1 MSVIC
6 ITNISSQA
14 ISVVFRAAWFLTSL
28 EKAFSHA
35 KVIQLFIECLISLF
49 LYFLS
54 LLEYFLAS
62 FNIYFSMWTS
72 NSFCH
77 MPDSSAGKLIR
88 ALIIIISNLD
98 ADLRMFEI
106 LWYCI
111 IKIFLT
117 ILSHLFLTFNKIL
130 KLSSRRYYDFLLK
143 FFLELYFLF
152 YYF

>member
-14 ISVVFRAAWFLTSL
+14 ISVFFRASWFLESL
-28 EKAFSHA
+28 EKVFSHA

-54 LLEYFLAS
+54 LLEYFLGKFQYLFFHVNFKFLLS
-62 FNIYFSMWTS
+62 HSCLISK
-72 NSFCH
+72 
-77 MPDSSAGKLIR
+77 KLIR
-88 ALIIIISNLD
+88 ALTIIISNLD

-111 IKIFLT
+111 IKILLT

-130 KLSSRRYYDFLLK
+130 KFSSYKYYDFLLK
-143 FFLELYFLF
+143 FFLQFYFLF